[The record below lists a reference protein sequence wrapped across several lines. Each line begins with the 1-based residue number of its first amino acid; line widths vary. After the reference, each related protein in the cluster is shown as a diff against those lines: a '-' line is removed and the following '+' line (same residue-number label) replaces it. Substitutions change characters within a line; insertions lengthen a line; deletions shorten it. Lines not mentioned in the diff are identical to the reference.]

1 MKYKQQIEDALE
13 KAEQLSL
20 TLDTVANTPRLA
32 DPKEIKRLT
41 LAIRNHLKFISERIS
56 LEY

>member
-1 MKYKQQIEDALE
+1 MKYKQEIQDAVE
-13 KAEQLSL
+13 KTEQLSL
-20 TLDTVANTPRLA
+20 TLDTVVNTPRLT

-41 LAIRNHLKFISERIS
+41 AAIRSHLKFISERLS